1 MPRENEAENGVMSSS
16 ESAMTDTV
24 FPTIV
29 EGDLRA
35 ISGLMMDVEEVV
47 VRVGVVVIGMLAAE
61 VGAVLV
67 CTDVSLPMI
76 QHGTE

>member
-1 MPRENEAENGVMSSS
+1 MSSS
-16 ESAMTDTV
+16 ESAVTDKV

-35 ISGLMMDVEEVV
+35 ISGLMKDVEEV
-47 VRVGVVVIGMLAAE
+47 RVGVIVIGILAAD

-67 CTDVSLPMI
+67 CTDVSLAMM
-76 QHGTE
+76 QNQTW